1 MDFQKERVG
10 REILEQDLL
19 WTLERSRRQALPA
32 CGGACALGCLGLF
45 REKPLAQTNASAS
58 AAMFWLGRRGVVV
71 PRAQTHCPGP
81 GARPP
86 RTRTAAGGRGFLRAP
101 ALGDCGIVA
110 DGAGRRRPRAD
121 CRVRRRGPFEEG
133 GAEGSGLRLPS
144 AAAQPCGLFGLRR
157 TTSSLT
163 GLCFPARRRA
173 GPAGTTSPLRAF
185 AGLAAAPTS
194 PRPRSPASPGRPP
207 PSAPGRR

>member
-1 MDFQKERVG
+1 MRWRLRVG
-10 REILEQDLL
+10 LSGFIQGETVGPNQRKRI
-19 WTLERSRRQALPA
+19 RSHV
-32 CGGACALGCLGLF
+32 
-45 REKPLAQTNASAS
+45 LA
-58 AAMFWLGRRGVVV
+58 GPERRGCA
-71 PRAQTHCPGP
+71 PRANALPGP
-81 GARPP
+81 GRAAP

-133 GAEGSGLRLPS
+133 GAEGSGPRLPS